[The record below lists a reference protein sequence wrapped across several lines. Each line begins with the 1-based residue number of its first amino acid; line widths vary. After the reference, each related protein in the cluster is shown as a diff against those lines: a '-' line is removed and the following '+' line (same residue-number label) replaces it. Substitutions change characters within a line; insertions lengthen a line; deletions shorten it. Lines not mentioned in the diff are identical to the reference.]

1 MNDAETYGWLREL
14 ADSWFLLAM
23 FVFFIGAVI
32 WAFRPSARKAH
43 EDAANIPMRDD
54 EPRPLDKTTV
64 KES

>member
-54 EPRPLDKTTV
+54 EPRPVSKTTV